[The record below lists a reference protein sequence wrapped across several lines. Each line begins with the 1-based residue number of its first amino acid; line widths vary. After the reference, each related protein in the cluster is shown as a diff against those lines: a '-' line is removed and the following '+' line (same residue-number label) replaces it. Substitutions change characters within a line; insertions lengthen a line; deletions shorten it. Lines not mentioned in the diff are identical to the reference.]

1 MPYHFYAFL
10 SRMKY
15 INRWGLMRNT
25 KEENISEHSLEVAM
39 IAHALCVI
47 SNTYF
52 QTGLNADRAAA
63 VALFHDANEIITGD
77 IPTPIKYFNPQI
89 QKAYQAVE
97 DISKHKLLDMLPD
110 ELKQTYRELF
120 YADKEL
126 LKRVKWADRLCA
138 YIKCIEEKKAGN
150 SEFNEAKDS
159 IERQLKQIDAPEVK
173 LFLTQF
179 IPSYFLSVDE
189 QD

>member
-1 MPYHFYAFL
+1 MLF
-10 SRMKY
+10 RMKY

-39 IAHALCVI
+39 IAHALCII

-52 QTGLNADRAAA
+52 QTNLNADRAA
-63 VALFHDANEIITGD
+63 VIALFHDANEIITGD

-89 QKAYQAVE
+89 QKAYKDVE
-97 DISKHKLLDMLPD
+97 DISKNKLIEMLPD
-110 ELKQTYRELF
+110 EMKQTYRDLF
-120 YADKEL
+120 YADDALEQ
-126 LKRVKWADRLCA
+126 RVKWADKLCA

-150 SEFNEAKDS
+150 LEFNKAKDS
-159 IERQLKQIDAPEVK
+159 IEQQLRQIDAPEVK
-173 LFLTQF
+173 LFLEQF
-179 IPSYFLSVDE
+179 IPSYSLSIDE